1 MDQPQL
7 PDLAFIF
14 SSIHNFF
21 KTAPFWQRGAVS
33 FFILIIASATS
44 YDIYKRFTDKAYA
57 EEAKDREEKF
67 EKVFFKTWLK
77 FMAIFAVVGVLIV
90 SIGIY
95 SSE

>member
-14 SSIHNFF
+14 SSILNFF
-21 KTAPFWQRGAVS
+21 KTAPLWQRGAVS

-57 EEAKDREEKF
+57 EEARDREEKF
-67 EKVFFKTWLK
+67 EKGFLKVWLK
-77 FMAIFAVVGVLIV
+77 FMAIFAVVGVFIV